1 MKMNSP
7 RVSVVIPAF
16 NVSGYIQQTM
26 DSLSKQS
33 YQSFEALVVND
44 GSTDDTPE
52 VVRSFC
58 RADSRFRLLEKPNG
72 GLSSARN
79 YGIRHAQG
87 EYIAMLDGDDM
98 YEPEKL
104 TTHVSVLDKHS
115 TVGVVY
121 SASQAIRD
129 DGQPTM
135 MRLSGKPIAKDPLQA
150 MLCKNFI
157 GHGSNSVFRHQI
169 IDEVGDF
176 DETLRSSED
185 SDFWLRIAATGHW
198 RFYRVS
204 QALSLYRVRPLGLSF
219 NVAQMQYSYEQV
231 LEGARQRSPEI
242 VEPLLPTA
250 YAYLYRYLAR
260 IELTS
265 GNVPQAHSFIQKALK
280 SDSSIFWRDPR
291 SLLTLLAVQLSPLAK
306 PLIAQL
312 LNSTK
317 SARGKST

>member
-1 MKMNSP
+1 MNSP

-16 NVSGYIQQTM
+16 NVSGYIQQAM

-52 VVRSFC
+52 IVRSFC
-58 RADSRFRLLEKPNG
+58 RTDSRFRLLDKPNG

-79 YGIRHAQG
+79 YGIRCAQG

-98 YEPEKL
+98 YEVEKL
-104 TTHVSVLDKHS
+104 ATHVSVLDKHS

-135 MRLSGKPIAKDPLQA
+135 MRLSGKPIAKDPLKA

-157 GHGSNSVFRHQI
+157 GHGSNSVFRREI
-169 IDEVGDF
+169 IEEVGDF
-176 DETLRSSED
+176 DEALRSSED

-198 RFYRVS
+198 CFYRVS
-204 QALSLYRVRPLGLSF
+204 QALSLYRVRPSGLSF
-219 NVAQMQYSYEQV
+219 NVAQMQHSYEQV

-265 GNVPQAHSFIQKALK
+265 GNTPQAHRFIQKALK

-291 SLLTLLAVQLSPLAK
+291 SLLTLVAVQFSPLAK
-306 PLIAQL
+306 PLIARL
-312 LNSTK
+312 LESTK
-317 SARGKST
+317 STKGKSA